1 MILIRGQLNYKWIN
15 MKNLIE
21 LRYLTMTIDGAV
33 FATDSPVK
41 ALPTD
46 GFQHRG
52 VRPVEQVFLHY
63 R

>member
-1 MILIRGQLNYKWIN
+1 
-15 MKNLIE
+15 
-21 LRYLTMTIDGAV
+21 MTIDGAV
-33 FATDSPVK
+33 FAADSPVK

-52 VRPVEQVFLHY
+52 VRPVEQVFLNY

>member
-1 MILIRGQLNYKWIN
+1 MILIHGQVNYWWFN

-33 FATDSPVK
+33 FAADSPVE

>member
-1 MILIRGQLNYKWIN
+1 MILIHGQVYYWWFN

-33 FATDSPVK
+33 FAADSPVK

-52 VRPVEQVFLHY
+52 VRTVEQVFLHY

>member
-1 MILIRGQLNYKWIN
+1 

-21 LRYLTMTIDGAV
+21 LRYLTMTIDGAI
-33 FATDSPVK
+33 FAADSPVE

-52 VRPVEQVFLHY
+52 VRPMEQVFLHY

>member
-1 MILIRGQLNYKWIN
+1 

-33 FATDSPVK
+33 FAADSPVK
-41 ALPTD
+41 ALSTD

>member
-1 MILIRGQLNYKWIN
+1 MILIHGQVNYLWFNI
-15 MKNLIE
+15 KNLIE

-33 FATDSPVK
+33 FAAHSPVE

>member
-1 MILIRGQLNYKWIN
+1 

-33 FATDSPVK
+33 FAAHSPVE

-52 VRPVEQVFLHY
+52 VRPVEQVFLNY